1 MGNLYRADLDI
12 ILRNQFREAARQKG
26 TGALFFETLD
36 ETKNIYT
43 DIEVTELKDPITV
56 DIIFQEYPQNRR
68 TLERHGWYNKDSAD
82 NPATAYVPLDLS
94 ILKRWQ
100 YVLLPGRI
108 TLTEQANYWRK
119 YHVTRISSFMEHP
132 GFYTIAL
139 APVFDDKSPELD
151 RSKNTNFIDFS
162 DPDKQEEV
170 TTNDISKDLNELDD
184 DIYTFHE
191 QF

>member
-82 NPATAYVPLDLS
+82 NQSLLS
-94 ILKRWQ
+94 
-100 YVLLPGRI
+100 
-108 TLTEQANYWRK
+108 
-119 YHVTRISSFMEHP
+119 
-132 GFYTIAL
+132 
-139 APVFDDKSPELD
+139 KSLCQNQ
-151 RSKNTNFIDFS
+151 RG
-162 DPDKQEEV
+162 
-170 TTNDISKDLNELDD
+170 LHM
-184 DIYTFHE
+184 HE
-191 QF
+191 NL